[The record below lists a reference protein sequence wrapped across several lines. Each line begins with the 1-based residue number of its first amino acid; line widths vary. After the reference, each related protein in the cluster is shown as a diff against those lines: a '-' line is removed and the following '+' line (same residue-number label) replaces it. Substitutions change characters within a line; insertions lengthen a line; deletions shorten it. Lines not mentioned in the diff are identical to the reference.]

1 MPVLHSVCATLSD
14 KKQILVF
21 YETVLIARAVF
32 LLCAAFFVLLYSYP
46 SDRLEWSDG
55 LKRTNGRTSQ

>member
-55 LKRTNGRTSQ
+55 